1 MLYTGFLGWQW
12 RQTRTLGADI
22 SNLRKQLPKVTHDFV
37 GQGLQPLGIP
47 VSNKTNLNISHHKSL
62 SPKEKSEDRNP
73 AGPWGVLIILVLVAP

>member
-22 SNLRKQLPKVTHDFV
+22 SNLRKQLPKVAHDFV

-47 VSNKTNLNISHHKSL
+47 VSN
-62 SPKEKSEDRNP
+62 
-73 AGPWGVLIILVLVAP
+73 